1 MWQHMGQ
8 KTPLSFSSELYDF
21 SNHFSYEVVMEGHVL
36 FPLIMD
42 LSGEDSGGFGI
53 KHLVH
58 C

>member
-1 MWQHMGQ
+1 MAAHGAENAFEFF
-8 KTPLSFSSELYDF
+8 PSELYDF